1 MNVITDFRLS
11 LYSMKRNIITG
22 LAMCALAFTGMGAE
36 VKQLPKPV
44 TTGGMPL
51 MEAIAARQ
59 TGRTYNPEH
68 KVDDQTLSE
77 ILWVAWG
84 MNERGTRT
92 IPTARNKQ
100 NMELYVLTEDGTWR
114 YEAANNT
121 LVKVNDKNLIPLC
134 NQQDFVTK
142 APLHLLY
149 VAKEEGWGTAHVGS
163 AYQNVYLYAT
173 SKGMQTVIRG
183 MTDRPAL
190 TRELELTDGKKAKLH
205 QTLGYAE

>member
-1 MNVITDFRLS
+1 
-11 LYSMKRNIITG
+11 MKRNIIIG
-22 LAMCALAFTGMGAE
+22 LALCALAFTGMGAE

-190 TRELELTDGKKAKLH
+190 TRELELTDGKKAMLH
-205 QTLGYAE
+205 QTVGYAE

>member
-1 MNVITDFRLS
+1 MSIAAF
-11 LYSMKRNIITG
+11 
-22 LAMCALAFTGMGAE
+22 AMALTGMGAE
-36 VKQLPKPV
+36 VKQLPEPNK
-44 TTGGMPL
+44 TGGMPL
-51 MEAIAARQ
+51 MEAIAARK
-59 TGRTYNPEH
+59 TGRSYNPEH

-100 NMELYVLTEDGTWR
+100 NMELYVLTPEGTWR
-114 YEAANNT
+114 YEASDNT

-134 NQQDFVTK
+134 DQQDFVNK

-149 VAKEEGWGTAHVGS
+149 VAKEEGWGVAHVGS

-173 SKGMQTVIRG
+173 SRGLSTVIRA
-183 MTDRPAL
+183 MIDIPAL
-190 TRELELTDGKKAKLH
+190 NRELGLPADCTAVVH
-205 QTLGYAE
+205 QCLGWPKR

>member
-190 TRELELTDGKKAKLH
+190 TRELELTDGKKAMLH
-205 QTLGYAE
+205 QTVGYAE

>member
-1 MNVITDFRLS
+1 MRH
-11 LYSMKRNIITG
+11 NILMSIM
-22 LAMCALAFTGMGAE
+22 ACALAFTGMGAE
-36 VKQLPKPV
+36 VKQLPEPNK
-44 TTGGMPL
+44 TGGMPL

-59 TGRTYNPEH
+59 TGRNYNPEH

-100 NMELYVLTEDGTWR
+100 NMELYVLTPEGTWR
-114 YEAANNT
+114 YEAKDNT

-134 NQQDFVTK
+134 DQQDFVTK

-149 VAKEEGWGTAHVGS
+149 VATDEGWGQAHVGS
-163 AYQNVYLYAT
+163 AYQNVYLYAA

-190 TRELELTDGKKAKLH
+190 TRELGLTGGKKAMLH
-205 QTLGYAE
+205 QTVGYEE

>member
-1 MNVITDFRLS
+1 
-11 LYSMKRNIITG
+11 
-22 LAMCALAFTGMGAE
+22 MCALAFTGMGAE

-134 NQQDFVTK
+134 NQQDFVTN

-190 TRELELTDGKKAKLH
+190 TRELELTDGKKAMLH
-205 QTLGYAE
+205 QTVGYAE

>member
-1 MNVITDFRLS
+1 
-11 LYSMKRNIITG
+11 MKRNIITG
-22 LAMCALAFTGMGAE
+22 LALCALAFAGMGAE

-134 NQQDFVTK
+134 NQQDFVTQ

-149 VAKEEGWGTAHVGS
+149 VAKEEGWGAAHVGS

-190 TRELELTDGKKAKLH
+190 TRELELTDGKKAMLH
-205 QTLGYAE
+205 QTVGYAE

>member
-1 MNVITDFRLS
+1 MLS
-11 LYSMKRNIITG
+11 QILVYPLYRMKRNIITG

-183 MTDRPAL
+183 MTDRPTL
-190 TRELELTDGKKAKLH
+190 TRELELTDGKKAMLH
-205 QTLGYAE
+205 QTVGYAE